1 MATARERKSREEEGL
16 RTAGKFADKRFFRK
30 PPKKPYDRPPTT
42 LRTSGNNSWILKLVD
57 PAQRLIS
64 SGSQML
70 FSSVFRN
77 FPHRLPSR
85 TSSPESS
92 QSRRDDK
99 KADVTDPFEVQVAA
113 ANVGD
118 NQNRADR
125 FVMVEL
131 EKAMKQKTFTRSEID
146 HLTALMHSKNVDLPD
161 VNEEKR
167 VKFISSI
174 PESNRNEFK
183 KIPNSEVRM
192 CRQSFP
198 TPILSSSVL
207 DEDISSPAEIARA
220 YMGSRQPKICPSM
233 PSLRAQ
239 GLGENSARPTST
251 SFSSK
256 STDMLLVP
264 SSTNQGLKRRSSF
277 FDNHIGPNVPLRR
290 IGQKP
295 NIHLSKGSSLPVS
308 TRPISVPVDRL
319 SFDAS
324 QSSKFGKVHNFPSSI
339 WNSQLSL
346 KPKKNSTRKF
356 IMNVESDNIRGA
368 GSSSIYTPSRS
379 YKMASKILEQL
390 DKLTPP
396 KEKVKRLPVGEIS
409 PPKLSPFTVDGHLK
423 IVKDVDLPRD
433 EELVHDNKQSIS
445 LHGVPYHDNQ
455 ENTSQN
461 KEKLENM
468 KPSDPHHRCALL
480 KDSGSIGSSKDSMID
495 LGVPAPAVVKSII
508 QPPKNKLA
516 FQMWPDKDRV
526 DQDESSPDRVAP
538 ATAEDREGDIS
549 LAVRQTTANETL
561 APSKP
566 QTASEVIVGSPLN
579 RSSDLKT
586 SEGSVHDDM
595 DTSFTFQIAPS
606 QPETIDSA
614 PTNSFGNNDL
624 PEKKRIDSPVFSFG
638 NNVSPR
644 KQPNASSTAFDVG
657 NKDASRTELCAAP
670 ENGNGAPFPY
680 TQWNPAS
687 SYSDVQG
694 SVYLNAVASSNHKLD
709 CSWGTCNDAFS
720 SSASISAGLA
730 VSFCS
735 TARYQSLNN
744 GLSISCPS
752 QYSSCSLL
760 TPSMGQSSSR
770 YIFLSAKCASN
781 DANITTNGKHPSTTN
796 VITSSAPSA
805 MGLGTHEDKIKQDA
819 SLHIANNTYFSSI
832 STPANSHYNMFS
844 FNPGATPSFVNNHQL
859 STPTVSS
866 APELSAQGAS
876 AGKEFTANA
885 EQTSILMGS
894 FMSHASSAMAGKA
907 SISSGISFGC
917 SSPASELFHSGSRP
931 SEFPITGFTCA
942 PATSTHFSTPRT
954 HLGFESF
961 TGASF
966 SSICSTTSAAAI
978 ACSSSKTV
986 SSNSHPTVAFRVS
999 TGNNDCEDQG
1009 TSKDNVPIFS
1019 QKPVPPPSSG
1029 FSFGQATSES
1039 NPFLV
1044 QKQQTLAKPQNSSP
1058 YIAHSSSLEARGSFP
1073 LSAGGGNKASRRL
1086 VKVKRKK

>member
-1 MATARERKSREEEGL
+1 MVTAREQKSREEEGL

-85 TSSPESS
+85 ISSPESS

-99 KADVTDPFEVQVAA
+99 KADVTVAA

-174 PESNRNEFK
+174 PESNRSEFK

-207 DEDISSPAEIARA
+207 DEDISSPAKIARA

-239 GLGENSARPTST
+239 GLGENSAGPTSS

-256 STDMLLVP
+256 SADMLLVP
-264 SSTNQGLKRRSSF
+264 SSTSQGLKRRSSF
-277 FDNHIGPNVPLRR
+277 FHNHIGPNVPLRR
-290 IGQKP
+290 IRQKP
-295 NIHLSKGSSLPVS
+295 NILLSKGLSLPVS

-339 WNSQLSL
+339 WNSQLSH
-346 KPKKNSTRKF
+346 KPKKNSARKF

-526 DQDESSPDRVAP
+526 DHDESSPDRIAP

-549 LAVRQTTANETL
+549 LAVRQTTANEALT
-561 APSKP
+561 PSKS
-566 QTASEVIVGSPLN
+566 QTASEVIVDSPLN

-614 PTNSFGNNDL
+614 PTNSYGNNDL

-657 NKDASRTELCAAP
+657 NKNASRTELCAAS
-670 ENGNGAPFPY
+670 ENGNAAPFPY

-687 SYSDVQG
+687 SYSDLQG
-694 SVYLNAVASSNHKLD
+694 SVYLDAVASSNHKLD

-735 TARYQSLNN
+735 TARYQSLNS

-752 QYSSCSLL
+752 QYSSRSPL

-781 DANITTNGKHPSTTN
+781 DANITTNDKHPSTTN

-866 APELSAQGAS
+866 APELSAQGVS

-885 EQTSILMGS
+885 EQTSIIMGS
-894 FMSHASSAMAGKA
+894 FMSHASSVMAGKA

-917 SSPASELFHSGSRP
+917 PSPASELFHSGGRP
-931 SEFPITGFTCA
+931 SEFPITGFTRA
-942 PATSTHFSTPRT
+942 PASSALGTSNFSTSRT
-954 HLGFESF
+954 YLGFESF
-961 TGASF
+961 AGTSF

-1009 TSKDNVPIFS
+1009 TSKNNVPLFS
-1019 QKPVPPPSSG
+1019 QKPIPPPSSG

-1073 LSAGGGNKASRRL
+1073 LSSGGGDKANRRL